1 MGALLGEGG
10 MGAVYEGTDVTLGRP
25 VALKVMTVDPGDTS
39 AAERFFREAA
49 AAAKLAHPHIVQVTD
64 FCPATAEGAPA
75 AIVMERL
82 KGRTLAD
89 EIGRRTT
96 LPPARALAI
105 ASQCASALA
114 AAHEA
119 GLVHRDVK
127 PANVF
132 LVETQTGVDVVKLL
146 DFGVAKFVGAG
157 HTTTGAVLGTIAYMS
172 PEQAIGSAD
181 LGPPS
186 DVWSLGV
193 VLYQALTGRFPV
205 VGRTPGDVVAS
216 LMRGDLTPI
225 AAVDPSLGPEVVRIV
240 EGALAISPRDRF
252 ADGAAMLAAIEAARG
267 GAAPTLADSI
277 DPAASAT
284 ATTVGLHDVAT
295 TAEDAPRPTAA
306 GDAPRVTA
314 TPPAAP
320 RRHGL
325 AVVGVLAGALVVAIG
340 LGAGAAAFGSR
351 APKDGATTPVTTASS
366 VPEPADVSAAFDAAP
381 PPTESAATSTSDASS
396 GDASAP
402 AAPRDASIA
411 APLTPS
417 LGPWSTGTY
426 RSDPDRPRDLAT
438 FQRYTPAITACL
450 RGVSLSPCVGDTSP
464 SMTLT
469 IFMNV
474 DPATGDVVQT
484 RVNSMNCWVGGR
496 PKSPDLTK
504 LTACVVRVLD
514 GASFG
519 PPRDGKPG
527 ELEIWAPIRWR

>member
-1 MGALLGEGG
+1 
-10 MGAVYEGTDVTLGRP
+10 MGAVYEGTDVTLDRP
-25 VALKVMTVDPGDTS
+25 VALKIMTASPGDAS

-64 FCPATAEGAPA
+64 FCPPSATGDPA

-82 KGRTLAD
+82 KGRTLA
-89 EIGRRTT
+89 EELTRRTR

-146 DFGVAKFVGAG
+146 DFGVAKFLGAG

-172 PEQAIGSAD
+172 PEQAMGSAD

-193 VLYQALTGRFPV
+193 VLYQALTAAFPV

-216 LMRGDLTPI
+216 LMRGDLRPI
-225 AAVDPSLGPEVVRIV
+225 AAVDPSLGPEVVRVV
-240 EGALAISPRDRF
+240 EGALAISPQDRF

-267 GAAPTLADSI
+267 GAATTIADPV
-277 DPAASAT
+277 DPAASPT
-284 ATTVGLHDVAT
+284 ATTVVQHDVAT

-306 GDAPRVTA
+306 GGATRATA
-314 TPPAAP
+314 APPAAP
-320 RRHGL
+320 RRQGL
-325 AVVGVLAGALVVAIG
+325 AIVAVLAAALALAIG
-340 LGAGAAAFGSR
+340 VGAGAAAFGGR
-351 APKDGATTPVTTASS
+351 APKPTAATAPLPTASGI
-366 VPEPADVSAAFDAAP
+366 PEPADFGAASDAGP
-381 PPTESAATSTSDASS
+381 PPAESATTSARDASS
-396 GDASAP
+396 ADAGTR
-402 AAPRDASIA
+402 AATRDAAVA

-417 LGPWSTGTY
+417 LGPWSSGTY
-426 RSDPDRPRDLAT
+426 RSEPDRPHDLVA
-438 FQRYTPAITACL
+438 FQKYTPAITACL
-450 RGVSLSPCVGDTSP
+450 RGVSLAPCVGDTSP

-469 IFMNV
+469 IYMNV

-496 PKSPDLTK
+496 PKSPDLTP
-504 LTACVVRVLD
+504 LTACVVGALS

-519 PPRDGKPG
+519 PPRNGTPG
-527 ELEIWAPIRWR
+527 ELEMWAPIRWR